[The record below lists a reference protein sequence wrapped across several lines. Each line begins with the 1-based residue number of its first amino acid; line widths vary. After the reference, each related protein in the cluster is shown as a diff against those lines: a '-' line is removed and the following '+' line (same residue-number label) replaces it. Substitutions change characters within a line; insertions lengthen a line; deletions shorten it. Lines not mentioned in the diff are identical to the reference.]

1 MVLIRNL
8 NNLVW
13 QEIANGMGFR
23 IILHFLIIAF
33 LISCKGPILSNSAND
48 IVKDSTGLMEQTD
61 SGSLAS
67 DGELIDAD
75 TIAVIEFKEISI
87 FINRLKIYDQD
98 NIISSNET
106 DSVLINAELG
116 EKFEGQIIT
125 YKSDILSDI
134 IIEQRY
140 QTSVTIMKEGP
151 HCDLTDWKH
160 YYSEWKRLSS
170 TSNGQ
175 FITDSYSENEQKKF
189 PSISINEL
197 KKEVKN
203 QCGEDWVQL
212 LDSIKNPNDY
222 PSGVSISRYYLKI
235 TGKHKDSNSIVTKII
250 VIENQMGC

>member
-1 MVLIRNL
+1 MDLIRNL
-8 NNLVW
+8 NNRVW
-13 QEIANGMGFR
+13 QVIAHGMGFKNAF
-23 IILHFLIIAF
+23 LFLIAASIF
-33 LISCKGPILSNSAND
+33 SCKEPITINSANLTQ
-48 IVKDSTGLMEQTD
+48 KDSTGLIVQSVSD
-61 SGSLAS
+61 SLTSES
-67 DGELIDAD
+67 ELIDAD

-116 EKFEGQIIT
+116 EKFEGQIIS

-151 HCDLTDWKH
+151 HCDLTEWKH
-160 YYSEWKRLSS
+160 FYSNWKRLAS

-175 FITDSYSENEQKKF
+175 FIADSYSENEQKKF
-189 PSISINEL
+189 PSISINDL

-203 QCGEDWVQL
+203 LCGEDWVQL
-212 LDSIKNPNDY
+212 LDSIKTPNDY

-235 TGKHKDSNSIVTKII
+235 TGKHKDTNSIVTKII